1 MPRTKS
7 FDPDQALDSA
17 MRAFWARGYEATSVD
32 DLVAATGIN
41 RASLY
46 GTFGDKHALFLKALE
61 RYTGAGLF
69 ASLNLD
75 DEDRP
80 VRDAL
85 RALFDRLIARCLDGR
100 GAGCLITNTVCEFGA
115 RDPAVTETAR
125 RALARMENAL
135 DLLVRRGQARGELAD
150 DEPPRAVARYLL
162 NAMQGMQVLAK
173 VNPDARALGQIA
185 DRTLKS
191 I

>member
-7 FDPDQALDSA
+7 FDPDQALDRA
-17 MRAFWARGYEATSVD
+17 MRAFWARGYEATSVE

-61 RYTGAGLF
+61 RYGEIGLLAGLDL
-69 ASLNLD
+69 AD
-75 DEDRP
+75 TDRP
-80 VRDAL
+80 VPDIL
-85 RALFDRLIARCLDGR
+85 RELFDRLIARCMDGR
-100 GAGCLITNTVCEFGA
+100 GAGCLVTNTVCAFGT
-115 RDPAVTETAR
+115 RDTAISESAR

-135 DLLVRRGQARGELAD
+135 DLLVRRGQARGEIAAED
-150 DEPPRAVARYLL
+150 PPRAIARFLL

-173 VNPDARALGQIA
+173 VNPDARALSQVA
-185 DRTLKS
+185 DRTLRTL
-191 I
+191 